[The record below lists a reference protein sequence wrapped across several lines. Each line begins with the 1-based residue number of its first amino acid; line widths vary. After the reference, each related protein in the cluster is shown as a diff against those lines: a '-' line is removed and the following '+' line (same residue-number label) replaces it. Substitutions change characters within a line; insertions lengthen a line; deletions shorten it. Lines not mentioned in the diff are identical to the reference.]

1 MASFLLT
8 ILCLNLDALSYG
20 ISYGITKIR
29 INIKYIIF
37 ISSLSTLLFAIPLY
51 FSKYIY
57 KFFNPDLLKYINAI
71 VLFVL
76 GIIYI
81 IKNKKSTET
90 KKQAPL
96 NFKACFFE
104 CIAISIDAIFTAILS
119 CFSTKFFIFSIFFYA
134 FSNFFAIFLGNLFSY
149 LFQSKLKFNLGFFS
163 GFIFIFLGF
172 MKCMGI

>member
-20 ISYGITKIR
+20 ISYGITRIR
-29 INIKYIIF
+29 IKIKYITF
-37 ISSLSTLLFAIPLY
+37 ISALSTLLFAIPLY

-57 KFFNPDLLKYINAI
+57 KYFDPVLLKYINAL
-71 VLFVL
+71 VLFAL

-81 IKNKKSTET
+81 VKNKKNDEI

-119 CFSTKFFIFSIFFYA
+119 CFSTKFFIFSVFFYA
-134 FSNFFAIFLGNLFSY
+134 FSNFFAIFLGNILALY
-149 LFQSKLKFNLGFFS
+149 FQKKLQFNLGFFS
-163 GFIFIFLGF
+163 GFIFIFLAF
-172 MKCMGI
+172 MKCIGI

>member
-20 ISYGITKIR
+20 ISYGITKVR
-29 INIKYIIF
+29 IKLKYIAF
-37 ISSLSTLLFAIPLY
+37 ISVLSTLLFAIPLY

-57 KFFNPDLLKYINAI
+57 KFFNPTLLKYINAFI
-71 VLFVL
+71 LFAL

-81 IKNKKSTET
+81 IKNKKNNET

-104 CIAISIDAIFTAILS
+104 CIAISVDAIFTAILS
-119 CFSTKFFIFSIFFYA
+119 CFSTKFYIFSVFFYA
-134 FSNFFAIFLGNLFSY
+134 FSNFFAIFLGNIISLF
-149 LFQSKLKFNLGFFS
+149 FQKKLRFNLGFFS

-172 MKCMGI
+172 LKCIGI